1 MPTINVQLFAGRT
14 TEQKRQFVEAVTRVT
29 CETLNCSAESVDI
42 ILIDVTK
49 ENWASGGTLWSDK
62 K

>member
-14 TEQKRQFVEAVTRVT
+14 HEQKRQFVEAVTRVT

-42 ILIDVTK
+42 ILTDVTK

>member
-14 TEQKRQFVEAVTRVT
+14 IEQKRQFVEAVTRVT
-29 CETLNCSAESVDI
+29 CETLNCTPGSVDI
-42 ILIDVTK
+42 ILTDVTK
-49 ENWASGGTLWSDK
+49 ENWASEGVLWSDK

>member
-1 MPTINVQLFAGRT
+1 MFAGRT

-42 ILIDVTK
+42 IMTDVTK
-49 ENWASGGTLWSDK
+49 ENWASGGALWSDK

>member
-14 TEQKRQFVEAVTRVT
+14 IEQKRQFVEAVTRVT
-29 CETLNCSAESVDI
+29 CETLNCTPCSVDI
-42 ILIDVTK
+42 ILTDVTK
-49 ENWASGGTLWSDK
+49 ENWASDGVLWSDK

>member
-14 TEQKRQFVEAVTRVT
+14 IEQKRQFVEAVTRVT
-29 CETLNCSAESVDI
+29 CETLNCTPGSVDI
-42 ILIDVTK
+42 ILTDVTK
-49 ENWASGGTLWSDK
+49 ENWASDGVLWSDK

>member
-14 TEQKRQFVEAVTRVT
+14 AEQKRQFVEAVTRVT

-42 ILIDVTK
+42 ILTDVTK
-49 ENWASGGTLWSDK
+49 KNWASGGALWSDK

>member
-14 TEQKRQFVEAVTRVT
+14 IEQKRQFVEAVTRVT
-29 CETLNCSAESVDI
+29 CETLNCTPGSVDI
-42 ILIDVTK
+42 ILTDVSK
-49 ENWASGGTLWSDK
+49 ENWASEGVLWSDK

>member
-1 MPTINVQLFAGRT
+1 VPTINVQLFSGRT
-14 TEQKRQFVEAVTRVT
+14 IEQKRQFVEAVTRVT

-42 ILIDVTK
+42 ILTDVSK
-49 ENWASGGTLWSDK
+49 ENWASEGVLWSDK